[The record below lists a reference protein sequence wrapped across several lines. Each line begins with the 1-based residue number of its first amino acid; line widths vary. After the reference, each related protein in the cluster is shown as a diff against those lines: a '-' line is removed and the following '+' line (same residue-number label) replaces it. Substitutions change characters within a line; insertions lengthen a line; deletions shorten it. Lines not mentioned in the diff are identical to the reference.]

1 MNIYLVGFMGSG
13 KTTVSKVLAKRLNW
27 DLVDTDNYIVDKYGR
42 EIKDI
47 FATEG
52 EQAFRDMET
61 AVLEE
66 LSVTENKVIS
76 CGGGIVLRKQ
86 NVDLMRL
93 GGKIVLLNASPET
106 IYDRVKHSTG
116 RPILNGN
123 MNVEYIAELMSKRSE
138 AYEYA
143 ADVVIDTDGKD
154 IGEIAGEIIEKSKG
168 DRH

>member
-13 KTTVSKVLAKRLNW
+13 KSTVSKELAKSLGW
-27 DLVDTDNYIVDKYGR
+27 EFIDTDNYIEEKYGKA
-42 EIKDI
+42 IKDI

-52 EQAFRDMET
+52 EEAFRDMET
-61 AVLEE
+61 EVLEE
-66 LSVTENKVIS
+66 MSLTENKVIS

-93 GGKIVLLNASPET
+93 GGKIVLLNATPET
-106 IYDRVKHSTG
+106 IYERVKHGTN

-123 MNVEYIAELMSKRSE
+123 MNVGYIAELMSKRSD

-143 ADVVIDTDGKD
+143 ADVVVDTDGKAVE
-154 IGEIAGEIIEKSKG
+154 EITEEIVERALIIT
-168 DRH
+168 

>member
-13 KTTVSKVLAKRLNW
+13 KSTVSKELANRLNW
-27 DLVDTDNYIVDKYGR
+27 ELVDTDDYIEEKQGR
-42 EIKDI
+42 AIKDI

-52 EQAFRDMET
+52 EEAFRDMET
-61 AVLEE
+61 EVLRE
-66 LSVTENKVIS
+66 LTLTENKIIS

-93 GGKIVLLNASPET
+93 GGKIVLLNATPET
-106 IYDRVKHSTG
+106 IYERVKNGTN

-123 MNVEYIAELMSKRSE
+123 MNVEYIAKLMSKRSA

-143 ADVVIDTDGKD
+143 ADVVVDTDGKD
-154 IGEIAGEIIEKSKG
+154 VEGIVEEIVKECKI
-168 DRH
+168 

>member
-13 KTTVSKVLAKRLNW
+13 KTTVSKELAKSLNW
-27 DLVDTDNYIVDKYGR
+27 ELIDTDNYIEEKYGR
-42 EIKDI
+42 AIKDI

-52 EQAFRDMET
+52 EEAFRDMET
-61 AVLEE
+61 EVLEE
-66 LSVTENKVIS
+66 MSLTENKIIS

-93 GGKIVLLNASPET
+93 GGKIVLLNATPET
-106 IYDRVKHSTG
+106 IYERVKHGTN

-123 MNVEYIAELMSKRSE
+123 MNVGYIAELMSRRSA

-143 ADVVIDTDGKD
+143 ADVVVDTDDKEV
-154 IGEIAGEIIEKSKG
+154 GEIVGEIVERVLDFG
-168 DRH
+168 

>member
-13 KTTVSKVLAKRLNW
+13 KSTVSKELAMSLGW
-27 DLVDTDNYIVDKYGR
+27 ELIDTDNYIEEKQGR
-42 EIKDI
+42 AIKDI

-52 EQAFRDMET
+52 EKAFRDMET
-61 AVLEE
+61 EALRE
-66 LSVTENKVIS
+66 LALNGNKVIS

-93 GGKIVLLNASPET
+93 FGKIVLLNATPQT
-106 IYDRVKHSTG
+106 IYERVKNGTN

-123 MNVEYIAELMSKRSE
+123 MNVEYIAKLMSQRSA

-143 ADVVIDTDGKD
+143 ADVVVDTDGKEVE
-154 IGEIAGEIIEKSKG
+154 EITEEIVERALIIT
-168 DRH
+168 